1 MKFENVDMPVLA
13 LRGLNI
19 FPEMSITLDVQRDI
33 SINAINTAMKNEQI
47 IFITA
52 QKDADI
58 DDPKFSDLYPVGV
71 IAIIKQILKLPDN
84 NLRVLVKGIRVAK
97 LNNILSRNP
106 FILGNIVP
114 VEIKGV
120 KKLTKNIEAKV
131 RNIVSLFDEYFTYTK
146 HINSDVFGMLNS
158 SLDNIEMFSDI
169 VSSNLDIPLDK
180 RQTLLETVSVS
191 KRIDMLMHTLA
202 SEIELLKLKNNIQNK
217 VKENID
223 KNQKEYYLREQIRV
237 IQNELTGSDN
247 SDTEI
252 DRYLGKLKKI
262 DVPKQTEEKI
272 KNEIN
277 RLQFM
282 PDNSHEA
289 TVVRTYLDTIFE
301 LPWNVET
308 KEKTNLEKCK
318 KMLDKEHYGLSKVK
332 ERILEYIAVREQAP
346 EKNGMILCL
355 IGPPGVGKTSV
366 VSSVASATGKKF
378 ARLSLGGIRDEA
390 DIRGHRKTYIGAMP
404 GRIINAVKNAGSKNP
419 IILLDEIDKMAADFR
434 GDPASALLEVLDKE
448 QNHNF
453 RDHYL
458 EIPFDLSKV
467 MFITTA
473 NSAASIPPALYDR
486 LEIIELS
493 SYTYLE
499 KFNIAKKH
507 LLPKQLKEHNVSKNT
522 VNVLDSAIK
531 EIIDYYTIEA
541 GVRNLEREI
550 ATLIRKSIY
559 EIKISNLEKVTIS
572 DKNVSD
578 YLGVRRYIEQNETKI
593 DEPGVVNGLAYTS
606 YGGTL
611 LNVEANILAGKG
623 NIELTGKLGDVMK
636 ESAKAA
642 ICYIRS
648 KADKLGIN
656 KEFYS
661 ENDIHIHVPEGATP
675 KDGPSAGITMATALV
690 SALTGIP
697 VRQDV
702 AMTGEITI
710 RGRVLAI
717 GGLKEKS
724 LAAHRHKIY
733 NIIIP
738 YDNLKDIED
747 IPKEIVDDFNFI
759 PVKTMDEVLEYAL
772 RRKV

>member
-1 MKFENVDMPVLA
+1 MKYENIDMPVLA

-19 FPEMSITLDVQRDI
+19 FPEMIITLDVQREI
-33 SINAINTAMKNEQI
+33 SVNAINTAMKNEQV

-52 QKDADI
+52 QKDVDVET
-58 DDPKFSDLYPVGV
+58 PEYKDLYDVGV

-84 NLRVLVKGIRVAK
+84 NLRVLVKGVRTAT
-97 LNNILSRNP
+97 LSYLTSVTP
-106 FILGNIVP
+106 YLAGSIVP
-114 VEIKGV
+114 VEIKGIKRKT
-120 KKLTKNIEAKV
+120 KKVEAMV
-131 RNIVSLFDEYFTYTK
+131 AGITSLFDDYSSYTK
-146 HINSDVFGMLNS
+146 HINPDIFGQITDSVNDV
-158 SLDNIEMFSDI
+158 ERFSDI
-169 VSSNLDIPLDK
+169 VSANLDIPLGR
-180 RQTLLETVSVS
+180 RQQLLENTDIA
-191 KRIDMLMHTLA
+191 KRLDRVMEILIN
-202 SEIELLKLKNNIQNK
+202 EIEILKLKVSIQNK

-223 KNQKEYYLREQIRV
+223 KNQKDYYLREQIRV
-237 IQNELTGSDN
+237 IQNELTGAEDEEG
-247 SDTEI
+247 EI
-252 DRYLGKLKKI
+252 TAYLNKLKKLAL
-262 DVPKQTEEKI
+262 PSETEDKI
-272 KNEIN
+272 KKEIK
-277 RLQFM
+277 RLQLM

-289 TVVRTYLDTIFE
+289 TVVRTYLDTVFE
-301 LPWNVET
+301 MPWNKET

-318 KMLDKEHYGLSKVK
+318 RALDNEHYGLHKVK

-355 IGPPGVGKTSV
+355 IGPPGVGKTSI
-366 VSSVASATGKKF
+366 VSSVAKATGRKF

-473 NSAASIPPALYDR
+473 NSASSIPPALYDR

-499 KFNIAKKH
+499 KFNIAKNH
-507 LLPKQLKEHNVSKNT
+507 LLKKQLKEHNVTKSM
-522 VNVLDSAIK
+522 VNISDSAIK

-550 ATLIRKSIY
+550 SALVRKAIY
-559 EIKISNLEKVTIS
+559 EIKISGAEKIS
-572 DKNVSD
+572 ITDKDVSK
-578 YLGVRRYIEQNETKI
+578 YLGVRRYIDQTESENG
-593 DEPGVVNGLAYTS
+593 EPGVVNGLAYTS

-611 LNVEANILAGKG
+611 LNIEASILEGKG

-642 ICYIRS
+642 ISYIRS
-648 KADKLGIN
+648 KAEELSID
-656 KEFYS
+656 KEFYQ
-661 ENDIHIHVPEGATP
+661 NKDIHIHVPEGATP

-690 SALTGIP
+690 SALTGKA

-717 GGLKEKS
+717 GGLKEKA

-738 YDNLKDIED
+738 YDNLKDLSD
-747 IPKEIVDDFNFI
+747 IPEEISGDFNFI
-759 PVKTMDEVLEYAL
+759 PVKSMDEVLKNAL
-772 RRKV
+772 I

>member
-1 MKFENVDMPVLA
+1 MKFENVTMPVLA

-33 SINAINTAMKNEQI
+33 SVNAVNTAMKNEQV
-47 IFITA
+47 IFIAA
-52 QKDADI
+52 QKDADV
-58 DDPKFSDLYPVGV
+58 DEPNFDDLYKIGV
-71 IAIIKQILKLPDN
+71 VAIIKQILKLPDN
-84 NLRVLVKGIRVAK
+84 NLRVLVKGIRTAS
-97 LNNILSRNP
+97 LDAILSKKP
-106 FILGNIVP
+106 YILGSITP
-114 VEIKGV
+114 VEIKKIKRIS
-120 KKLTKNIEAKV
+120 KKTEATI
-131 RNIVSLFDEYFTYTK
+131 RNIVSLFDEYVAYTK
-146 HINSDVFGMLNS
+146 HVSPDVFNLISS
-158 SLDNIEMFSDI
+158 SLEDTEKFSDI
-169 VSSNLDIPLDK
+169 VSANLDISLEK
-180 RQTLLETVSVS
+180 RQMLIETVSVA
-191 KRIDMLMHTLA
+191 KRLEVLMSILA
-202 SEIELLKLKNNIQNK
+202 SEIELLKLKNSIAVK
-217 VKENID
+217 VKDNLD
-223 KNQKEYYLREQIRV
+223 KNQKEYYLREQLKV
-237 IQNELTGSDN
+237 IQNELTGSEGNED
-247 SDTEI
+247 EI
-252 DRYLGKLKKI
+252 ERYYSCLSKI
-262 DVPKQTEEKI
+262 SVSKEVEEKI
-272 KNEIN
+272 KTEIK
-277 RLQFM
+277 RLQLM

-289 TVVRTYLDTIFE
+289 TVVRTYLDTVFE
-301 LPWNVET
+301 LPWNKET
-308 KEKTNLEKCK
+308 KEKTNLNNCRKQ
-318 KMLDKEHYGLSKVK
+318 LDKEHFGLLKVK
-332 ERILEYIAVREQAP
+332 ERILEYIAVREHAP

-366 VSSVASATGKKF
+366 VSSVAQATGRKF
-378 ARLSLGGIRDEA
+378 ARLSLGGVRDEA

-419 IILLDEIDKMAADFR
+419 IILLDEIDKMAQDFR

-473 NSAASIPPALYDR
+473 NSASQIPPALFDR

-507 LLPKQLKEHNVSKNT
+507 LLPKQLKDHNVTSKT
-522 VNVLDSAIK
+522 VDIKDSAIK

-550 ATLIRKSIY
+550 SKLIRKAIF
-559 EIKISNLEKVTIS
+559 EIKISNLSSVKIT
-572 DKNVSD
+572 DKDVSK
-578 YLGVRRYIEQNETKI
+578 YLGVRKYI
-593 DEPGVVNGLAYTS
+593 DESEMKESEAGVVNGLAYTS

-611 LNVEANILAGKG
+611 LNIEANILDGKG
-623 NIELTGKLGDVMK
+623 NIELTGQLGDVMK

-648 KADKLGIN
+648 KADELGIE
-656 KEFYS
+656 KDFYDKK
-661 ENDIHIHVPEGATP
+661 DIHIHVPEGATP

-690 SALTGIP
+690 SALTGKK
-697 VRQDV
+697 VRNDV
-702 AMTGEITI
+702 AMTGEVTI
-710 RGRVLAI
+710 RGRVLPI

-738 YDNLKDIED
+738 YDNLKDLED
-747 IPKEIVDDFNFI
+747 IPKEIVNDFNFI
-759 PVKTMDEVLEYAL
+759 PVKNMDEVLENAL
-772 RRKV
+772 V